1 MNRIFRPIN
10 VGSLRG
16 VVLLWVRMTMGVGI
30 LTLPALLSSFGILGG
45 IIALF
50 LGMLI
55 CLFSYRSI
63 FYVTIKT

>member
-1 MNRIFRPIN
+1 
-10 VGSLRG
+10 
-16 VVLLWVRMTMGVGI
+16 MTMGVGI
-30 LTLPALLSSFGILGG
+30 LTIPALLSSFGILGG
-45 IIALF
+45 LTALF